1 MFSVVKI
8 MSENKDKQIKYTGLN
23 KLFRSDNMQKLHDSL
38 RDGTFKEFVDD
49 WKWIFSYSKKYRWIV
64 VFYEITGIL
73 SSTMSIG
80 TAYIGRILINII
92 VEKQQDKL
100 WILIAAM
107 IGSLI
112 LSLVLSSVNSY
123 ISARISIYVN
133 NDMQADIFERIMDA
147 RWKELSSY
155 PSGDLLNR
163 FNGDVGTI
171 ASNAIGWIPNLLVNI
186 YSFVVTLIVLWRMD
200 IGMAVI
206 AFVSAP
212 FLLGLS
218 RYILRKMKEY
228 RKRVL
233 ELNSQMMSFEVETF
247 YNFEMIKSFGIFG
260 YYSRKL
266 KGWQQK
272 YKEYNLDFNKF
283 QIKSNILLTI
293 VSTIVSTA
301 AFAYCLYRLW
311 TGQILYGD
319 MTFFLQQRSA
329 LSSRFN
335 SLVGTIPGMINSA
348 VSAHRVRELLD
359 LPREEHDPD
368 RVTYMEERTGEGI
381 KVHVNDV
388 TFGYDER
395 ANVYEHTDLHVS
407 SGEIVAIMAE
417 SGGGKT
423 TLIRLL
429 LGMLEP
435 DSGKVTLQSGS
446 GEEFPVN
453 SDLRKFFAYVPQ
465 GNTMFSGTIAE
476 NMRMVNEEA
485 TDEDVINS
493 LKTACAW
500 DFVEQLP
507 NGINSTLGERGRGLS
522 EGQAQRISI
531 ARALLRGAPILLL
544 DEATSALDR
553 ETEEQVLHNI
563 MSSHPD
569 RLIILSTHR
578 PAALRLCNRIYKIS
592 GGKISETTI
601 EEALALQSVLAEK
614 KAPTVQGVNYDKLI
628 RPMGPQDKDP
638 SEGNNE
644 EGWWNT

>member
-1 MFSVVKI
+1 MYSVGQI
-8 MSENKDKQIKYTGLN
+8 MSENKDKKIIYTGIN
-23 KLFRSDNMQKLHDSL
+23 KLFRNDNMQILHDSM
-38 RDGTFKEFVDD
+38 RDGTIKEFVDD

-64 VFYEITGIL
+64 VFYAIVGIL

-80 TAYIGRILINII
+80 TSYIGRILINI
-92 VEKQQDKL
+92 VVGKQQDKL
-100 WILIAAM
+100 WILIIAM
-107 IGSLI
+107 IGMLI
-112 LSLVLSSVNSY
+112 LSLVFSSVSSY
-123 ISARISIYVN
+123 INARISIYVN
-133 NDMQADIFERIMDA
+133 NDMQSGIFDRIMDA

-171 ASNAIGWIPNLLVNI
+171 ASNAISWIPNLIVNI
-186 YSFVVTLIVLWRMD
+186 YTFVVTLIVLWRMD
-200 IGMAVI
+200 IGMALI
-206 AFVSAP
+206 AFISAP

-218 RYILRKMKEY
+218 RFIMRRMKEY

-266 KGWQQK
+266 KEWQQK
-272 YKEYNLDFNKF
+272 YKKFNLDYNKF
-283 QIKSNILLTI
+283 SIKSNILLTL
-293 VSTIVSTA
+293 VSTIVSSA

-311 TGQILYGD
+311 TGQIMYGD

-348 VSAHRVRELLD
+348 VSAHRVRELMD

-395 ANVYEHTDLHVS
+395 ATVYEHTNLHIS
-407 SGEIVAIMAE
+407 SGEIVALMAE

-476 NMRMVNEEA
+476 NMRMVNESA
-485 TDEDVINS
+485 TDDDVINA

-507 NGINSTLGERGRGLS
+507 EGINSKLGERGRGLS

-531 ARALLRGAPILLL
+531 ARALLRNAPILLL

-553 ETEEQVLHNI
+553 DTEAQVLNNI

-578 PAALRLCNRIYKIS
+578 PAALRLCSRIYKIS
-592 GGKISETTI
+592 GGKIAETTL
-601 EEALALQSVLAEK
+601 EEALEMQTVLAEK
-614 KAPTVQGVNYDKLI
+614 NEPSVQGVNYAKLVN
-628 RPMGPQDKDP
+628 PMGPQDNDPEENKD
-638 SEGNNE
+638 
-644 EGWWNT
+644 EGWWNS

>member
-1 MFSVVKI
+1 

-64 VFYEITGIL
+64 IFYAITGIL

-233 ELNSQMMSFEVETF
+233 ELNS
-247 YNFEMIKSFGIFG
+247 
-260 YYSRKL
+260 
-266 KGWQQK
+266 
-272 YKEYNLDFNKF
+272 
-283 QIKSNILLTI
+283 
-293 VSTIVSTA
+293 
-301 AFAYCLYRLW
+301 
-311 TGQILYGD
+311 
-319 MTFFLQQRSA
+319 
-329 LSSRFN
+329 
-335 SLVGTIPGMINSA
+335 
-348 VSAHRVRELLD
+348 
-359 LPREEHDPD
+359 
-368 RVTYMEERTGEGI
+368 
-381 KVHVNDV
+381 
-388 TFGYDER
+388 
-395 ANVYEHTDLHVS
+395 
-407 SGEIVAIMAE
+407 
-417 SGGGKT
+417 
-423 TLIRLL
+423 
-429 LGMLEP
+429 
-435 DSGKVTLQSGS
+435 
-446 GEEFPVN
+446 
-453 SDLRKFFAYVPQ
+453 
-465 GNTMFSGTIAE
+465 
-476 NMRMVNEEA
+476 
-485 TDEDVINS
+485 
-493 LKTACAW
+493 
-500 DFVEQLP
+500 
-507 NGINSTLGERGRGLS
+507 
-522 EGQAQRISI
+522 
-531 ARALLRGAPILLL
+531 
-544 DEATSALDR
+544 
-553 ETEEQVLHNI
+553 
-563 MSSHPD
+563 
-569 RLIILSTHR
+569 
-578 PAALRLCNRIYKIS
+578 
-592 GGKISETTI
+592 
-601 EEALALQSVLAEK
+601 
-614 KAPTVQGVNYDKLI
+614 
-628 RPMGPQDKDP
+628 
-638 SEGNNE
+638 
-644 EGWWNT
+644 

>member
-1 MFSVVKI
+1 
-8 MSENKDKQIKYTGLN
+8 MSENKDKKIKYTGLN
-23 KLFRSDNMQKLHDSL
+23 KLFRSDNMQTLHDSI
-38 RDGTFKEFVDD
+38 RDGTIKEFIDD
-49 WKWIFSYSKKYRWIV
+49 WKWIFSFSKKYRWIV
-64 VFYEITGIL
+64 VFYALVGIL
-73 SSTMSIG
+73 NSTMSIG
-80 TAYIGRILINII
+80 TAYVGRIMINII
-92 VEKQQDKL
+92 VGQQQEKL
-100 WILIAAM
+100 WILIIAM
-107 IGSLI
+107 VGMLI
-112 LSLVLSSVNSY
+112 LSLVFSSVSSY
-123 ISARISIYVN
+123 INARISIYVN
-133 NDMQADIFERIMDA
+133 NDMQASIFERIMDA

-171 ASNAIGWIPNLLVNI
+171 ASNAISWIPNLLVNI
-186 YSFVVTLIVLWRMD
+186 YTFIVTLVVLWRMD
-200 IGMAVI
+200 FGMALI
-206 AFVSAP
+206 AFISAP

-218 RYILRKMKEY
+218 RFIMRRMKEY

-266 KGWQQK
+266 KYWQQK
-272 YKEYNLDFNKF
+272 YKKFNLDYNKF
-283 QIKSNILLTI
+283 QIKSNILLTL
-293 VSTIVSTA
+293 VSTIVSFA
-301 AFAYCLYRLW
+301 AFGYCLYRLW
-311 TGQILYGD
+311 TGQIMYGD

-335 SLVGTIPGMINSA
+335 NLVGTIPGMINSA
-348 VSAHRVRELLD
+348 VSAHRVRELMD

-368 RVTYMEERTGEGI
+368 RVTYMEERTGKGI

-388 TFGYDER
+388 TFCYDER
-395 ANVYEHTDLHVS
+395 ANVYEHSEFQVA
-407 SGEIVAIMAE
+407 SGEMVALMAE

-485 TDEDVINS
+485 TDEDVINA

-500 DFVEQLP
+500 DFVEHLP
-507 NGINSTLGERGRGLS
+507 EGINSKLGERGRGLS

-531 ARALLRGAPILLL
+531 ARALLRNAPILLL

-578 PAALRLCNRIYKIS
+578 PAALKLCNHIYRIS

-601 EEALALQSVLAEK
+601 EDALEMQCILADK
-614 KAPTVQGVNYDKLI
+614 NMSSAQGVNYDKLMK
-628 RPMGPQDKDP
+628 PMGPQDNSD
-638 SEGNNE
+638 SEENKE
-644 EGWWNT
+644 EGWWNS

>member
-1 MFSVVKI
+1 
-8 MSENKDKQIKYTGLN
+8 MSENKDKKIKYTGIN
-23 KLFRSDNMQKLHDSL
+23 KLFRNDNMQILHDSM
-38 RDGTFKEFVDD
+38 RDGTIKEFIAD
-49 WKWIFSYSKKYRWIV
+49 WKWIFSFSKKYRWIV
-64 VFYEITGIL
+64 VFYALVGIL
-73 SSTMSIG
+73 NSTMSIG
-80 TAYIGRILINII
+80 TAYVGRIMINII
-92 VEKQQDKL
+92 VGQQQEKL
-100 WILIAAM
+100 WILIIAM
-107 IGSLI
+107 VGMLI
-112 LSLVLSSVNSY
+112 LSLVFSSVSSY
-123 ISARISIYVN
+123 INARISIYVN
-133 NDMQADIFERIMDA
+133 NDMQASIFERIMDA

-171 ASNAIGWIPNLLVNI
+171 SSNAISWIPNLLVNI
-186 YSFVVTLIVLWRMD
+186 YTFIVTLVVLWRMD
-200 IGMAVI
+200 FGMALI
-206 AFVSAP
+206 AFISAP

-218 RYILRKMKEY
+218 RFIMRRMKEY

-272 YKEYNLDFNKF
+272 YKKFNLDYNKF
-283 QIKSNILLTI
+283 QIKSNILLTL
-293 VSTIVSTA
+293 VSTIVSFTA
-301 AFAYCLYRLW
+301 FGYCLYRLW
-311 TGQILYGD
+311 TGQIMYGD

-335 SLVGTIPGMINSA
+335 NLVGTIPGMINSA
-348 VSAHRVRELLD
+348 VSAHRVRELMD

-368 RVTYMEERTGEGI
+368 RVTYMEERTGKGI

-395 ANVYEHTDLHVS
+395 VNVYEHSDLQVS
-407 SGEIVAIMAE
+407 SGEMVALMAE

-435 DSGKVTLQSGS
+435 DNGKVTLQSGS

-485 TDEDVINS
+485 TDEDVINA

-500 DFVEQLP
+500 DFVEHLP
-507 NGINSTLGERGRGLS
+507 AGINSKLGERGRGLS

-531 ARALLRGAPILLL
+531 ARALLRNAPILLL

-592 GGKISETTI
+592 GGKITETTI
-601 EEALALQSVLAEK
+601 EDALAMQSVIAE
-614 KAPTVQGVNYDKLI
+614 THVSSVQAVNYDKLMK
-628 RPMGPQDKDP
+628 PMGPQDNSD
-638 SEGNNE
+638 SEENKE
-644 EGWWNT
+644 EGWWNS

>member
-1 MFSVVKI
+1 
-8 MSENKDKQIKYTGLN
+8 MSENKEKQIKYTGIN
-23 KLFRSDNMQKLHDSL
+23 KLFRNDNMQILHDSM
-38 RDGTFKEFVDD
+38 RDGTIKEFIAD
-49 WKWIFSYSKKYRWIV
+49 WKWIFSFSKKYRWIV
-64 VFYEITGIL
+64 IFYAIVGIL

-80 TAYIGRILINII
+80 TSYLGRILINI
-92 VEKQQDKL
+92 VVGKQQEKL
-100 WILIAAM
+100 WILIVAM
-107 IGSLI
+107 VGMLI
-112 LSLVLSSVNSY
+112 LSLVFSSASSY
-123 ISARISIYVN
+123 INARISIYVN
-133 NDMQADIFERIMDA
+133 NDMQASIFERIMDA

-171 ASNAIGWIPNLLVNI
+171 ASNAISWIPNLIVNI
-186 YSFVVTLIVLWRMD
+186 YTFIVTLVVLWRMD
-200 IGMAVI
+200 FGMALI
-206 AFVSAP
+206 AFISAP

-218 RYILRKMKEY
+218 RFIMRKMKEY

-266 KGWQQK
+266 KEWQQK
-272 YKEYNLDFNKF
+272 YKKFNLDYNKF
-283 QIKSNILLTI
+283 SIKSNILLTL
-293 VSTIVSTA
+293 VSTIVSSA

-311 TGQILYGD
+311 TGQIMYGD

-335 SLVGTIPGMINSA
+335 NLVGTIPGMINSA
-348 VSAHRVRELLD
+348 VSAHRVRELMD

-381 KVHVNDV
+381 KVHVNDM

-395 ANVYEHTDLHVS
+395 THVYEHTDLHIS
-407 SGEIVAIMAE
+407 SGEIVALMAE

-485 TDEDVINS
+485 TDDEVINA

-507 NGINSTLGERGRGLS
+507 EGINSTLGERGRGLS

-531 ARALLRGAPILLL
+531 ARALLRNAPILLL

-553 ETEEQVLHNI
+553 DTEEQVLNNI

-569 RLIILSTHR
+569 RIIILSTHR
-578 PAALRLCNRIYKIS
+578 PAALKLCNRIYKIS
-592 GGKISETTI
+592 GGTISETTL
-601 EEALALQSVLAEK
+601 EEALEIQSVLVEK
-614 KAPTVQGVNYDKLI
+614 KEQSVQNVNYSKLMN
-628 RPMGPQDKDP
+628 PLGPQDNSPEDENKD
-638 SEGNNE
+638 
-644 EGWWNT
+644 EGWWNS

>member
-1 MFSVVKI
+1 
-8 MSENKDKQIKYTGLN
+8 MSEKKEKQIKYTGLN
-23 KLFRSDNMQKLHDSL
+23 KLFRNDNMQILHDSM
-38 RDGTFKEFVDD
+38 RDGTIKEFIAD
-49 WKWIFSYSKKYRWIV
+49 WKWIFSFSKKYRWIV
-64 VFYEITGIL
+64 VFYALVGIL
-73 SSTMSIG
+73 NSTMSIG
-80 TAYIGRILINII
+80 TSYVGRIMINII
-92 VEKQQDKL
+92 VGQQQEKL
-100 WILIAAM
+100 WILIIAM
-107 IGSLI
+107 VGMLI
-112 LSLVLSSVNSY
+112 LSLVLSSVSSY
-123 ISARISIYVN
+123 INARISIYVN
-133 NDMQADIFERIMDA
+133 NDMQAGIFERIMDA
-147 RWKELSSY
+147 RWRELSSY

-171 ASNAIGWIPNLLVNI
+171 ASNAINWIPNLIVNI
-186 YSFVVTLIVLWRMD
+186 YTFIVTLVVLWKMD
-200 IGMAVI
+200 FGMALI
-206 AFVSAP
+206 AFISAP

-218 RYILRKMKEY
+218 RFIMRRMKEY

-272 YKEYNLDFNKF
+272 YKNYNLDYNKF
-283 QIKSNILLTI
+283 QIKSNILLTL
-293 VSTIVSTA
+293 VSTIVSFTA
-301 AFAYCLYRLW
+301 FGYCLYRLW
-311 TGQILYGD
+311 TGQIMYGD

-329 LSSRFN
+329 LSSRFDN
-335 SLVGTIPGMINSA
+335 LVGTIPGMINSA
-348 VSAHRVRELLD
+348 VSAHRVRELMD

-368 RVTYMEERTGEGI
+368 RVTYLEERTGKGI

-395 ANVYEHTDLHVS
+395 VNVYEHSNLEVV
-407 SGEIVAIMAE
+407 SGEMVALMAE

-446 GEEFPVN
+446 GEEFSVN

-485 TDEDVINS
+485 TDEDVINA

-500 DFVEQLP
+500 DFVEHLP
-507 NGINSTLGERGRGLS
+507 EGINSKLGERGRGLS

-531 ARALLRGAPILLL
+531 ARALLRNAPILLL

-553 ETEEQVLHNI
+553 ETEERVLNNI

-578 PAALRLCNRIYKIS
+578 PAALKLCNRIYKIS

-601 EEALALQSVLAEK
+601 EDALEMQSVLADK
-614 KAPTVQGVNYDKLI
+614 DASSVHGVNYDKLMK
-628 RPMGPQDKDP
+628 PMGPQDNSDT
-638 SEGNNE
+638 EGNKE

>member
-1 MFSVVKI
+1 
-8 MSENKDKQIKYTGLN
+8 MSENKDKKIKYTGIN
-23 KLFRSDNMQKLHDSL
+23 KLFRNDNMQILHDSL
-38 RDGTFKEFVDD
+38 RDGTIKEFIDD
-49 WKWIFSYSKKYRWIV
+49 WKWIFSYSKRYRWIV
-64 VFYEITGIL
+64 VFYAIVGIL
-73 SSTMSIG
+73 NSTMSIG
-80 TAYIGRILINII
+80 TSYVGRILINI
-92 VEKQQDKL
+92 VVGKQQDKL
-100 WILIAAM
+100 WILIIAM
-107 IGSLI
+107 IGMLI
-112 LSLVLSSVNSY
+112 LSLVFSSVSSY
-123 ISARISIYVN
+123 INARIAIYVN
-133 NDMQADIFERIMDA
+133 NDMQAGIFERIMDA

-171 ASNAIGWIPNLLVNI
+171 ASNAISWIPNLIVNI
-186 YSFVVTLIVLWRMD
+186 YTFIVTLVVLWRMD
-200 IGMAVI
+200 VGMALI
-206 AFVSAP
+206 AFISAP

-218 RYILRKMKEY
+218 RFIMRKMKEY

-266 KGWQQK
+266 KEWQQK
-272 YKEYNLDFNKF
+272 YKKFNLDYNKF
-283 QIKSNILLTI
+283 QIKSNILLTL

-311 TGQILYGD
+311 TGQIMYGD

-335 SLVGTIPGMINSA
+335 NLVGTIPGMINSA
-348 VSAHRVRELLD
+348 VSAHRVRELMD

-368 RVTYMEERTGEGI
+368 KVTYMEERTGEGI

-395 ANVYEHTDLHVS
+395 TNVYEHTDLHIS
-407 SGEIVAIMAE
+407 SGEIVALMAE

-476 NMRMVNEEA
+476 NMRMVNESA
-485 TDEDVINS
+485 TDEDVINA

-507 NGINSTLGERGRGLS
+507 EGINSKLGERGRGLS

-531 ARALLRGAPILLL
+531 ARALLRNAPILLL

-553 ETEEQVLHNI
+553 DTEEQVLNNI

-592 GGKISETTI
+592 GGKITETTI
-601 EEALALQSVLAEK
+601 EEALEMQSVLDEK
-614 KAPTVQGVNYDKLI
+614 KATNVQGVNYTKLVT
-628 RPMGPQDKDP
+628 PMGPQDNN
-638 SEGNNE
+638 SEDGNNE

>member
-1 MFSVVKI
+1 
-8 MSENKDKQIKYTGLN
+8 MSENKDKKIKYTGIN
-23 KLFRSDNMQKLHDSL
+23 KLFRNDNMQILHDSM
-38 RDGTFKEFVDD
+38 RDGTIKEFIAD
-49 WKWIFSYSKKYRWIV
+49 WKWIFSFSKKYRWIV
-64 VFYEITGIL
+64 IFYAIVGIL

-80 TAYIGRILINII
+80 TSYLGRILINI
-92 VEKQQDKL
+92 VVGKQQEKL
-100 WILIAAM
+100 WILIVAM
-107 IGSLI
+107 VGMLI
-112 LSLVLSSVNSY
+112 LSLVFSSASSY
-123 ISARISIYVN
+123 INARISIYVN
-133 NDMQADIFERIMDA
+133 NDMQASIFERIMDA

-171 ASNAIGWIPNLLVNI
+171 ASNAISWIPNLIVNI
-186 YSFVVTLIVLWRMD
+186 YTFIVTLVVLWRMD
-200 IGMAVI
+200 FGMALI
-206 AFVSAP
+206 AFISAP

-218 RYILRKMKEY
+218 RFIMRKMKEY

-272 YKEYNLDFNKF
+272 YKKFNLDYNKF
-283 QIKSNILLTI
+283 SIKSNILLTL
-293 VSTIVSTA
+293 VSTIVSSA

-311 TGQILYGD
+311 TGQIMYGD

-335 SLVGTIPGMINSA
+335 NLVGTIPGMINSA
-348 VSAHRVRELLD
+348 VSAHRVRELMD

-368 RVTYMEERTGEGI
+368 RVTYMEERTGQGI
-381 KVHVNDV
+381 KVHVNDM

-395 ANVYEHTDLHVS
+395 TNVYEHTDLHIS
-407 SGEIVAIMAE
+407 SGEIVALMAE

-435 DSGKVTLQSGS
+435 DSGNVTLQSGS

-485 TDEDVINS
+485 SDDEVINA

-507 NGINSTLGERGRGLS
+507 EGINSTLGERGRGLS

-531 ARALLRGAPILLL
+531 ARALLRNAPILLL

-553 ETEEQVLHNI
+553 DTEEQVLNNI

-569 RLIILSTHR
+569 RIIILSTHR
-578 PAALRLCNRIYKIS
+578 PAALKLCNRIYKIS
-592 GGKISETTI
+592 GGKISETTL
-601 EEALALQSVLAEK
+601 EEALEIQSVLVEK
-614 KAPTVQGVNYDKLI
+614 KEHSVQNVNYSKLMN
-628 RPMGPQDKDP
+628 PLGPQDNSPEDENKD
-638 SEGNNE
+638 
-644 EGWWNT
+644 EGWWNS

>member
-1 MFSVVKI
+1 

-64 VFYEITGIL
+64 VFYAITGIL
-73 SSTMSIG
+73 GSTMSIG
-80 TAYIGRILINII
+80 TAYIGRIMINII

-133 NDMQADIFERIMDA
+133 NDIQADIFERIMDA

-186 YSFVVTLIVLWRMD
+186 YSFIVTFIVLWRMD
-200 IGMAVI
+200 IGMAII
-206 AFVSAP
+206 AFISAP

-218 RYILRKMKEY
+218 RFILRKMKEY

-233 ELNSQMMSFEVETF
+233 ELNSKMMSFEVETF
-247 YNFEMIKSFGIFG
+247 YNFEMIKSFGIFV

-272 YKEYNLDFNKF
+272 YKEFNLDYNKF
-283 QIKSNILLTI
+283 QIKSNILLTL
-293 VSTIVSTA
+293 VSTIVSST

-368 RVTYMEERTGEGI
+368 RVKYMEERTGKGI

-395 ANVYEHTDLHVS
+395 ANVYEHSDLHVS

-435 DSGKVTLQSGS
+435 NSGKVTLQSGS

-453 SDLRKFFAYVPQ
+453 SDLRKFFSYVPQ

-485 TDEDVINS
+485 TDEEVIEA

-500 DFVEQLP
+500 DFIKQLP
-507 NGINSTLGERGRGLS
+507 EGINSTLGERGRGLS

-614 KAPTVQGVNYDKLI
+614 KAASVQGVYYDKLI
-628 RPMGPQDKDP
+628 SPMGPKDNEP

-644 EGWWNT
+644 EGWWNS